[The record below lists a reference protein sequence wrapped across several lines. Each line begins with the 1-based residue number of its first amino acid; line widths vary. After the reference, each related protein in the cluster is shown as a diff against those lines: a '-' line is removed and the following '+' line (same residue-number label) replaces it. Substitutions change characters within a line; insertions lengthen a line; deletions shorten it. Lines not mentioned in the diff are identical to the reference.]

1 MNPQEKAGAVVE
13 TTRTRDVLSP
23 ESLGRAEALAL
34 SIAVGLAA
42 AVAAGWFDPMMPWSG

>member
-1 MNPQEKAGAVVE
+1 VNPQVKAGVVVE

-23 ESLGRAEALAL
+23 DSLGRPEGLAL